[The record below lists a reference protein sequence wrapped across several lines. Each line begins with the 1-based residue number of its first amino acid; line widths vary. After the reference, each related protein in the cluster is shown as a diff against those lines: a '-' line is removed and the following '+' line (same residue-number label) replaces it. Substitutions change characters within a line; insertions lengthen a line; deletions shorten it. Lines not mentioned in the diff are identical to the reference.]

1 MNLVDSSGWLHYF
14 MNGPLAERFAGFL
27 SKSRE
32 VLTPTIVLYEVY
44 KRLKIE
50 RDQGHALNAVAQM
63 EETNVVSLSE
73 SLAYHAANLSI
84 EHQLA
89 MADAIIYATADA
101 YNAKLITSDADLKG
115 LSRVT
120 YISTT
125 E

>member
-14 MNGPLAERFAGFL
+14 LNGPLAERFAGFL
-27 SKSRE
+27 GRSRD

-44 KRLKIE
+44 KKMKAEL
-50 RDQGHALNAVAQM
+50 DQGHALNAVAQM

-101 YNAKLITSDADLKG
+101 YGAKLITSDADLKG
-115 LSRVT
+115 LPRVT
-120 YISTT
+120 YLSAT